1 MDIAS
6 VARRI
11 GAGELHYALARFETI
26 RRVYGFVMGL
36 LRRPRRSWTVTLQQ
50 SMFLTAL
57 VDGAVLDLKRESVA
71 RGFDLPPAV
80 VGEVVDYA
88 RTTPCHFWEKR
99 FLKDAVKDGRLPDG
113 TEVSMSEVCA
123 PEDCDAIRRL
133 CRDPVLIAV
142 ATRQLGYP
150 PTRVKPRLYWSYASS
165 LDDAVRRRQGQSID
179 WHYDAHAL
187 RFCSVNFYLTDVDRE
202 NGAHALVCGS
212 HRGKPLSL
220 LLRSATAPDEAIR
233 RHYGDDRVRAI
244 EGPAGTGFFEDT
256 ACYHRI
262 IPPQRRDRLML
273 EIWYS

>member
-1 MDIAS
+1 MDVAS
-6 VARRI
+6 VARRVA
-11 GAGELHYALARFETI
+11 AGELQYALARFETI
-26 RRVYGFVMGL
+26 RRVFGFVMGL
-36 LRRPRRSWTVTLQQ
+36 FRRPGPSWTVTLQQ

-57 VDGAVLDLKRESVA
+57 VDGAALDLKRDSFA
-71 RGFDLPPAV
+71 GGFDLPPAV
-80 VGEVVDYA
+80 VGELVDYA
-88 RTTPCHFWEKR
+88 QATPCHFWEKR
-99 FLKDAVKDGRLPDG
+99 FLKAEVKDGRLSDG

-123 PEDCDAIRRL
+123 PEACDAVRRL

-150 PTRVKPRLYWSYASS
+150 PRRIRPRLYWSYAARIG
-165 LDDAVRRRQGQSID
+165 DAVRRRQGQSID

-202 NGAHALVCGS
+202 NGAHALVRGS
-212 HRGKPLSL
+212 HRGKPLAL
-220 LLRSATAPDEAIR
+220 LLRSATVPDEAIR
-233 RHYGDDRVRAI
+233 RHYGETRVTAI

-262 IPPQRRDRLML
+262 IPPRRRDRLML